1 MEESTISPQHVSG
14 PAAAAPHQ
22 HVSGVAAAAV
32 TVVLLAVAVAAA
44 AATAGFLVHRRRNR
58 RRSCR
63 RSYSHQTAARRHPA
77 GLKASSKSC
86 KDTKTCGL
94 TFCCRPTGEDLHVYW
109 NCGAIGERG
118 STGCSAA
125 NVFADC
131 SIYNHVNIDQEIP
144 KNPRIFTAAGQ

>member
-1 MEESTISPQHVSG
+1 MEENTISPQHVSG
-14 PAAAAPHQ
+14 A
-22 HVSGVAAAAV
+22 AAAAV

-44 AATAGFLVHRRRNR
+44 AGFLVHRRRNR
-58 RRSCR
+58 WRSCR

-125 NVFADC
+125 IAFTDC

-144 KNPRIFTAAGQ
+144 KNPSIFTAAGQ